1 MTGPIHKLQAQRQL
15 QSSLEEYEWVQE
27 GTKWVKRLTPAAAEA
42 KRKAEEE
49 AEAELREAQR
59 LEIEAH
65 RAAMQQVSPDAVCNR
80 TLVANR
86 RTLVNIAASPRCA
99 DF

>member
-1 MTGPIHKLQAQRQL
+1 MTGPIHKFQDRREL

-42 KRKAEEE
+42 KRKAEEK
-49 AEAELREAQR
+49 AEAELKEAQR

-65 RAAMQQVSPDAVCNR
+65 RAAMEQARQI
-80 TLVANR
+80 TLR
-86 RTLVNIAASPRCA
+86 RRAQSVVRRLFVGASAHLCCVHL
-99 DF
+99 

>member
-1 MTGPIHKLQAQRQL
+1 MVGLISDEADAEHRQL
-15 QSSLEEYEWVQE
+15 QSSLDEYEWVQE

-42 KRKAEEE
+42 KKKAEED

-65 RAAMQQVSPDAVCNR
+65 RAAMKQA
-80 TLVANR
+80 R
-86 RTLVNIAASPRCA
+86 RRA
-99 DF
+99 DQRVHTAGHYGTHRSSFV